1 MCVFITAGPITKP
14 ITKARVFAGNPRDFC
29 VCHGFFLFFKR
40 IKNSEFVLEQLPD
53 LCQLDAGTWSARY
66 CRVLCGSL
74 RRPCFCLP
82 RGYACARLSKQAPPG
97 GAEGIGEMSE
107 HVVAPG
113 PTRED
118 GEDCRS
124 ETPSTSN
131 TAQAATSAVAA
142 APSKLD
148 QDISGLAVVAD
159 IQPAG
164 HRDGP
169 SIFGI
174 VAPAHSAGQ
183 DSKNEGFFPLHPTA
197 DVRAG
202 GNASVLSPADVQRN
216 KLLALHG
223 KGKRDSQMNLLKRDS
238 QLNLLQ
244 DSDRAAQSVPTSYG
258 AAGRKS
264 SVKNG
269 PNKRQGGTLSVEIR
283 ESTNETLQDGT
294 LSNKPSNTAGAR
306 RARSERARAS
316 VEEIMKDVP
325 LGTVLSI
332 NKLVIKAQARFRGV
346 ISRQV
351 MTRYMK
357 RHTGGLRGTDLTTS
371 SNSLPDEDEIVTFC
385 HHTQVSAKS
394 CRLASLAFVDGKVR
408 MSDTVAGTGSR
419 KESEFRHDRNF
430 TPSKVVPLPS
440 ANTSR
445 PARQEEEDQEG
456 PGFGAQGLG
465 VGAGYFQFNAI
476 GIEFGSGCVS
486 RYLCLDM
493 GPPDVKKAEDA
504 SLQVSAL
511 SCIHI
516 DYA

>member
-1 MCVFITAGPITKP
+1 
-14 ITKARVFAGNPRDFC
+14 
-29 VCHGFFLFFKR
+29 VC
-40 IKNSEFVLEQLPD
+40 
-53 LCQLDAGTWSARY
+53 
-66 CRVLCGSL
+66 
-74 RRPCFCLP
+74 
-82 RGYACARLSKQAPPG
+82 G
-97 GAEGIGEMSE
+97 GEHKGAIGEMSE

-113 PTRED
+113 PTRDD
-118 GEDCRS
+118 GEASSS
-124 ETPSTSN
+124 ENPSTSD
-131 TAQAATSAVAA
+131 TAQAATSAVDA
-142 APSKLD
+142 APRKPD

-164 HRDGP
+164 QGDGP

-183 DSKNEGFFPLHPTA
+183 DSKTEGFLSLHPTA

-223 KGKRDSQMNLLKRDS
+223 KGKCDNQMNLLKHDS
-238 QLNLLQ
+238 QMNLLQ
-244 DSDRAAQSVPTSYG
+244 DSDRAGQSVPTSYG
-258 AAGRKS
+258 AAGKKS
-264 SVKNG
+264 SVKIG

-283 ESTNETLQDGT
+283 ESRDETLRHET

-306 RARSERARAS
+306 RARSARARAS

-332 NKLVIKAQARFRGV
+332 NKLVIKAQARIRGV
-346 ISRQV
+346 ISRRA

-357 RHTGGLRGTDLTTS
+357 RHSGGLRGTDLTTS
-371 SNSLPDEDEIVTFC
+371 SNSRPDEDEIVTFC
-385 HHTQVSAKS
+385 DHTQVSANS
-394 CRLASLAFVDGKVR
+394 CRLTSLAFFDGKVR
-408 MSDTVAGTGSR
+408 MSDTVAASR
-419 KESEFRHDRNF
+419 KENELRHDSNF
-430 TPSKVVPLPS
+430 QPSKVAPLPS
-440 ANTSR
+440 SANASR
-445 PARQEEEDQEG
+445 RARHQEEDGEG

-493 GPPDVKKAEDA
+493 GTPDVKTAEEA

-511 SCIHI
+511 SCIHA
-516 DYA
+516 DYACIHTGIYA

>member
-1 MCVFITAGPITKP
+1 VRDTAECSTDRSDDPAST
-14 ITKARVFAGNPRDFC
+14 C
-29 VCHGFFLFFKR
+29 LVC
-40 IKNSEFVLEQLPD
+40 
-53 LCQLDAGTWSARY
+53 
-66 CRVLCGSL
+66 
-74 RRPCFCLP
+74 
-82 RGYACARLSKQAPPG
+82 G
-97 GAEGIGEMSE
+97 GEHQGAIGEMSG

-113 PTRED
+113 PTRDD
-118 GEDCRS
+118 GEASSS
-124 ETPSTSN
+124 ETPSTSD
-131 TAQAATSAVAA
+131 TAQEATSAVDA
-142 APSKLD
+142 APRKPD

-164 HRDGP
+164 QGDGP

-183 DSKNEGFFPLHPTA
+183 DSKTEGFFSLHPTA

-223 KGKRDSQMNLLKRDS
+223 KGKCDSQMNLLKHDS
-238 QLNLLQ
+238 QKNLLQ
-244 DSDRAAQSVPTSYG
+244 GSDRAEQSVPTSYG
-258 AAGRKS
+258 AAGKKS
-264 SVKNG
+264 SVKIG

-283 ESTNETLQDGT
+283 ESTDETLREGA

-306 RARSERARAS
+306 RARSARARAS

-332 NKLVIKAQARFRGV
+332 NKLVIKAQARIRGV
-346 ISRQV
+346 ISRRA

-357 RHTGGLRGTDLTTS
+357 RHSGGLRGTDLTTS
-371 SNSLPDEDEIVTFC
+371 SNSRPDEDEIVTFC
-385 HHTQVSAKS
+385 DHTQVSANS
-394 CRLASLAFVDGKVR
+394 CRLTSLAFFDGKVR
-408 MSDTVAGTGSR
+408 MTDTVAGTVAGSR
-419 KESEFRHDRNF
+419 KESELRHDRNF
-430 TPSKVVPLPS
+430 QPSKVAPLPSS

-445 PARQEEEDQEG
+445 RARQEEGDGEG

-493 GPPDVKKAEDA
+493 GTPDVKTAEDA

-511 SCIHI
+511 SRIHTDYACIHTGM
-516 DYA
+516 YA